1 MQQQRSSSLQSQ
13 PALQPQPQQKAQSFR
28 RRHLIFAAAT
38 VLYWTTLYIYVPIL
52 SPYLQDRG
60 LSMSWI
66 GFILGSYGLTQV
78 LTRLPL
84 GMYSDVMSRRKP
96 FLIAGMVAG
105 LISCVFFMLP
115 GTWGGPLAG
124 RLMAGLCAATWVPF
138 TVLYASYYPT
148 NQTHQA
154 MGTLSFLTV
163 FGQLAGMSASG
174 CLASLGGWNYAF
186 TCGIG
191 VAAVGMIVALFVY
204 EPKNDST
211 TTSSA
216 HEPSIPANSDDEIA
230 ANPNLSSANRK
241 GKHQTIS
248 KVLRSSLL
256 WRVSILSLL
265 AHGILFITMFGFT
278 PLQAVELGA
287 SEAQLTGIVVSFMI
301 PHALVSLW
309 TGRYLAPRFGTRTV
323 VITGFVLAA
332 LFTAA
337 IPYSPNLGWL
347 AVTQML
353 NGIAQALYFPLLLSL
368 SIRNF
373 APVERATAM
382 GFYQSVYSLGMFLGP
397 YIAGGLNSFGGLK
410 AGFLF
415 GSLLGIM
422 AAVLS
427 ISKKLTN

>member
-1 MQQQRSSSLQSQ
+1 
-13 PALQPQPQQKAQSFR
+13 
-28 RRHLIFAAAT
+28 
-38 VLYWTTLYIYVPIL
+38 
-52 SPYLQDRG
+52 
-60 LSMSWI
+60 MSWI

-78 LTRLPL
+78 ITRLPL

-96 FLIAGMVAG
+96 FLIAGMAAG
-105 LISCVFFMLP
+105 LISCIFFMLP

-174 CLASLGGWNYAF
+174 WLASVGGWNYAF
-186 TCGIG
+186 LCGIG
-191 VAAVGMIVALFVY
+191 VAAVGMLVALFVY
-204 EPKNDST
+204 EPKKDAISHSNNSANSLKSADSST
-211 TTSSA
+211 INGQDTAKVTHQATDLVFENNASPTTSQA
-216 HEPSIPANSDDEIA
+216 DTHA
-230 ANPNLSSANRK
+230 PNRQKNR
-241 GKHQTIS
+241 QTIAG
-248 KVLRSSLL
+248 VLRSPLL
-256 WRVSILSLL
+256 WKVSILSLL

-278 PLQAVELGA
+278 PLQAMELGA
-287 SEAQLTGIVVSFMI
+287 SEAQLTGIVVSFMV

-309 TGRYLAPRFGTRTV
+309 TGRYLAPRFGTRKV
-323 VITGFVLAA
+323 VIIGFVLAA

-347 AVTQML
+347 AVTQMF

-368 SIRNF
+368 AIRNF
-373 APVERATAM
+373 ASTERATAM
-382 GFYQSVYSLGMFLGP
+382 GLYQSVYSLGMFLGP
-397 YIAGGLNSFGGLK
+397 YIAGGLNSFGSLK

-415 GSLLGIM
+415 GSLLGII
-422 AAVLS
+422 AAFVS
-427 ISKKLTN
+427 TSKQLDTK

>member
-1 MQQQRSSSLQSQ
+1 MQITSESLQT
-13 PALQPQPQQKAQSFR
+13 QQKAHPFS

-38 VLYWTTLYIYVPIL
+38 VLYWATLYIYVPIL
-52 SPYLQDRG
+52 SPYLQHRG
-60 LSMSWI
+60 LSMGWI

-78 LTRLPL
+78 ITRLPL

-96 FLIAGMVAG
+96 FLIVGMLAG
-105 LISCVFFMLP
+105 LISCALFMLP

-138 TVLYASYYPT
+138 TVLYASYYPA

-174 CLASLGGWNYAF
+174 WLASLGGWNYAF

-191 VAAVGMIVALFVY
+191 VAAVGIIVALFVH
-204 EPKNDST
+204 EPRT
-211 TTSSA
+211 VTA
-216 HEPSIPANSDDEIA
+216 APHPSIPKSASRSNTT
-230 ANPNLSSANRK
+230 LSN
-241 GKHQTIS
+241 
-248 KVLRSSLL
+248 VLRSSLL
-256 WRVSILSLL
+256 WKVAVLSLL

-278 PLQAVELGA
+278 PLQATELGA
-287 SEAQLTGIVVSFMI
+287 SKAQLTGIVISFMI

-309 TGRYLAPRFGTRTV
+309 SGRYLAPRFGTRK
-323 VITGFVLAA
+323 VIIVGFLLAA

-337 IPYSPNLGWL
+337 IPFSPNLGWL
-347 AVTQML
+347 AITQMF

-368 SIRNF
+368 AIRNF
-373 APVERATAM
+373 IPAERATAM
-382 GFYQSVYSLGMFLGP
+382 GFYQSVYSMGMFLGP
-397 YIAGGLNSFGGLK
+397 YLAGGLNTFGGLQ

-415 GSLLGIM
+415 GSALGV
-422 AAVLS
+422 AAAILS
-427 ISKKLTN
+427 WSKQLDT

>member
-1 MQQQRSSSLQSQ
+1 MQQTSELLQSQ
-13 PALQPQPQQKAQSFR
+13 QDRAHPFS

-38 VLYWTTLYIYVPIL
+38 VLYWSTLYIYVPIL
-52 SPYLQDRG
+52 SPYLKDRG

-78 LTRLPL
+78 ITRLPL

-96 FLIAGMVAG
+96 FLIAGMLAG

-124 RLMAGLCAATWVPF
+124 RLMAGLCAAAWVPF

-174 CLASLGGWNYAF
+174 WLASLGGWNYAF
-186 TCGIG
+186 VCGIC
-191 VAAVGMIVALFVY
+191 VATLGMLVAFFVY
-204 EPKNDST
+204 EPKPSPAYNT
-211 TTSSA
+211 PAPAAPTAPAAPFQPRA
-216 HEPSIPANSDDEIA
+216 HDKKT
-230 ANPNLSSANRK
+230 LS
-241 GKHQTIS
+241 H
-248 KVLRSSLL
+248 VLRSPLL
-256 WRVSILSLL
+256 WKVAILSLL

-278 PLQAVELGA
+278 PLQAMELGA
-287 SEAQLTGIVVSFMI
+287 SESQLTGIVISFMI

-309 TGRYLAPRFGTRTV
+309 TGRFLAPRFGTRK
-323 VITGFVLAA
+323 IIFIGFLCAA
-332 LFTAA
+332 IFTAA
-337 IPYSPNLGWL
+337 IPFSPNLGWL
-347 AVTQML
+347 AVTQMF

-368 SIRNF
+368 AIRNF
-373 APVERATAM
+373 VPAERATAM
-382 GFYQSVYSLGMFLGP
+382 GLYQSVYSMGMFLGP
-397 YIAGGLNSFGGLK
+397 YLAGGLNAFGGLK

-415 GSLLGIM
+415 GSALGL
-422 AAVLS
+422 AAATLS
-427 ISKKLTN
+427 TSKQLDT

>member
-1 MQQQRSSSLQSQ
+1 MQQQRSHSL
-13 PALQPQPQQKAQSFR
+13 LTEQPQTQPQHQARPFSRK
-28 RRHLIFAAAT
+28 HLIFAAAT
-38 VLYWTTLYIYVPIL
+38 ILYWTTLYIYVPIL

-78 LTRLPL
+78 ITRLPL

-96 FLIAGMVAG
+96 FLIAGMAAG
-105 LISCVFFMLP
+105 LISCIFFMLP

-138 TVLYASYYPT
+138 TVLYASYYPS

-174 CLASLGGWNYAF
+174 WLASVGGWNYAF
-186 TCGIG
+186 LCGIG
-191 VAAVGMIVALFVY
+191 VAAVGMIVALFVH
-204 EPKNDST
+204 EPKKDST
-211 TTSSA
+211 THSNNSSA
-216 HEPSIPANSDDEIA
+216 GIQT
-230 ANPNLSSANRK
+230 PNRQRNR
-241 GKHQTIS
+241 QTVNR
-248 KVLRSSLL
+248 VLRSPLL
-256 WRVSILSLL
+256 WKVSTLSLL

-278 PLQAVELGA
+278 PLQAIELGA
-287 SEAQLTGIVVSFMI
+287 SEAQLTGIVVSFMV

-309 TGRYLAPRFGTRTV
+309 TGRYLAPRFGTRKV
-323 VITGFVLAA
+323 VIIGFVLAA

-368 SIRNF
+368 AIRNF
-373 APVERATAM
+373 ASTERATAM
-382 GFYQSVYSLGMFLGP
+382 GLYQSVYALGMFLGP

-415 GSLLGIM
+415 GSLLGII
-422 AAVLS
+422 AAFVS
-427 ISKKLTN
+427 TSKQLDN

>member
-1 MQQQRSSSLQSQ
+1 MQITSESLQT
-13 PALQPQPQQKAQSFR
+13 QQKAHPFS

-38 VLYWTTLYIYVPIL
+38 VLYWATLYIYVPIL

-60 LSMSWI
+60 LSMGWI

-78 LTRLPL
+78 ITRLPL

-96 FLIAGMVAG
+96 FLIAGMFAG
-105 LISCVFFMLP
+105 LISCALFMLP

-138 TVLYASYYPT
+138 TVLYASYYPA

-174 CLASLGGWNYAF
+174 WLASLGGWNYAF

-191 VAAVGMIVALFVY
+191 IAAVGMIVALFVH
-204 EPKNDST
+204 EPRT
-211 TTSSA
+211 ET
-216 HEPSIPANSDDEIA
+216 HPSIPKSTQS
-230 ANPNLSSANRK
+230 PKTTLSN
-241 GKHQTIS
+241 
-248 KVLRSSLL
+248 VLRSSLL
-256 WRVSILSLL
+256 WKVAILSLL

-278 PLQAVELGA
+278 PLQATELGA
-287 SEAQLTGIVVSFMI
+287 SKAQLTGIVISFMI

-309 TGRYLAPRFGTRTV
+309 SGRYLAPRFGTRK
-323 VITGFVLAA
+323 VIIVGFLLAA
-332 LFTAA
+332 VFTAA

-347 AVTQML
+347 AITQMF
-353 NGIAQALYFPLLLSL
+353 NGTAQALYFPLLLSL
-368 SIRNF
+368 AIRNF
-373 APVERATAM
+373 LPTERATAM
-382 GFYQSVYSLGMFLGP
+382 GFYQSVYSMGMFLGP
-397 YIAGGLNSFGGLK
+397 YLAGGLNTFGGLQ

-415 GSLLGIM
+415 GSALGV
-422 AAVLS
+422 AAAILS
-427 ISKKLTN
+427 CSKQLDT

>member
-1 MQQQRSSSLQSQ
+1 MQHTSELLH
-13 PALQPQPQQKAQSFR
+13 AQQKAHPFS

-38 VLYWTTLYIYVPIL
+38 ILYWATLYIYVPIL

-60 LSMSWI
+60 LSMGWI

-84 GMYSDVMSRRKP
+84 GMYSDVMSRCKP

-105 LISCVFFMLP
+105 LLSCVLFMLP

-124 RLMAGLCAATWVPF
+124 RLMAGLCAAAWVPF
-138 TVLYASYYPT
+138 SVLYASYYPT

-174 CLASLGGWNYAF
+174 YLASLGGWNYAF
-186 TCGIG
+186 LCGIG
-191 VAAVGMIVALFVY
+191 VATVGIFVTLFVH
-204 EPKNDST
+204 EPKKKP
-211 TTSSA
+211 SSL
-216 HEPSIPANSDDEIA
+216 ESKIVPPSDYSRE
-230 ANPNLSSANRK
+230 
-241 GKHQTIS
+241 QTVRR
-248 KVLRSSLL
+248 VLRSSLL
-256 WRVSILSLL
+256 WKVSILSLL

-278 PLQAVELGA
+278 PLQATELGA
-287 SEAQLTGIVVSFMI
+287 SKNELTWIVISFMI

-309 TGRYLAPRFGTRTV
+309 TGRYLAPRFGTRRI
-323 VITGFVLAA
+323 VIIGFLLSAV
-332 LFTAA
+332 FTAA

-347 AVTQML
+347 AITQML

-368 SIRNF
+368 AIRHF
-373 APVERATAM
+373 VPAERATAM
-382 GFYQSVYSLGMFLGP
+382 GLYQSVYSMGMFLGP
-397 YIAGGLNSFGGLK
+397 YLAGGLNASGGLK

-415 GSLLGIM
+415 GSALGIV
-422 AAVLS
+422 AACLS
-427 ISKKLTN
+427 TSKKLDS